1 MVVVKISKYIYAVKT
16 YILPM
21 SMVTTADSQCHSPP
35 TAPAPPPSLLTSSRR
50 PQCHVNIIF
59 SWRLLTHLGGA
70 PREAV
75 LRVEGGA
82 GGELAAFVS
91 EGEQAGLT
99 RLCQTLCSE
108 RSDSIV

>member
-1 MVVVKISKYIYAVKT
+1 
-16 YILPM
+16 
-21 SMVTTADSQCHSPP
+21 MVTTADSQCHSPP

-50 PQCHVNIIF
+50 PQCHVIIIF

-82 GGELAAFVS
+82 DGELAAFVG

-99 RLCQTLCSE
+99 RLCQTLCSK
-108 RSDSIV
+108 RRDSIV

>member
-1 MVVVKISKYIYAVKT
+1 
-16 YILPM
+16 M

-35 TAPAPPPSLLTSSRR
+35 TVPAPPPSLLTSSRR
-50 PQCHVNIIF
+50 PQCHVIIIF

-82 GGELAAFVS
+82 GGELAALVG
-91 EGEQAGLT
+91 EGEEASLAGE
-99 RLCQTLCSE
+99 SE
-108 RSDSIV
+108 TF